1 MLLIDEARLE
11 INEIDKQ
18 MVELFIKRIAA
29 VNKVL
34 QYKIENNL
42 AVLDETREI
51 SLIKKNIELLNNKEL
66 EKYYLVFLEGLLN
79 SSKQYQ
85 KDHYE

>member
-1 MLLIDEARLE
+1 MLLIDEARIE

-18 MVELFIKRIAA
+18 MVELFVKRIAE
-29 VNKVL
+29 VKKVL
-34 QYKIENNL
+34 QYKIDNNL
-42 AVLDETREI
+42 AVFDETREI
-51 SLIKKNIELLNNKEL
+51 SLIKKNLELLNNKEL